1 MAAGG
6 LLIQKGAVEGVSA
19 CFAGP
24 RAASSVVKTV
34 LIPASQRQG
43 RLEPAGEWVSSVV
56 ILGMI
61 LLTTLF
67 LGCGENPEADP
78 VAASPTAPPSREIS
92 PRRLSIRVA
101 QVKIVPEKGKL
112 DQNHLAL
119 MDVLEDI
126 EREQGVDVVVT
137 PECFL
142 DGYVS
147 TEKSVRKEDMLRYAI
162 DSETSKYTLAVAEW
176 ARRNRV
182 WLIYGCTRKVGE
194 EAYNSALVF
203 NREGTLVGSYD
214 KLHLQSHDHKYTP
227 GRHLDVFDSDF
238 GRFGVMICA
247 DRRWPETTLTLAMKG
262 ARVVFN
268 PTYGF
273 HNDLNRAMMRTRAY
287 ESSIFIAFT
296 HPSQA
301 LVTGPDGQ
309 IEQDT
314 SDDTQDFAITTID
327 LSQVPSAGADRHI
340 PDRRPEVYAR

>member
-1 MAAGG
+1 MFLA
-6 LLIQKGAVEGVSA
+6 
-19 CFAGP
+19 
-24 RAASSVVKTV
+24 
-34 LIPASQRQG
+34 
-43 RLEPAGEWVSSVV
+43 V
-56 ILGMI
+56 ILSAT
-61 LLTTLF
+61 LLQ
-67 LGCGENPEADP
+67 GCGGTPGADP
-78 VAASPTAPPSREIS
+78 VAVSQTRSPTTEMS
-92 PRRLSIRVA
+92 PQRAVIRVA

-112 DQNHLAL
+112 EENQRAL
-119 MDVLEDI
+119 LDVLGAI
-126 EREQGVDVVVT
+126 EREQVVDVVVT

-147 TEKSVRKEDMLRYAI
+147 TEKSVRREDMLRYAI
-162 DSETSKYTLAVAEW
+162 DPETSPYTSTVANW
-176 ARRNRV
+176 ARRNRAWV
-182 WLIYGCTRKVGE
+182 IYGCTRKVGE

-227 GRHLDVFDSDF
+227 GEHLDVFDSDF
-238 GRFGVMICA
+238 GKFGVMICA
-247 DRRWPETTLTLAMKG
+247 DRRWPETTRTLAMKG

-287 ESSIFIAFT
+287 ENSIFIAFT

-301 LVTGPDGQ
+301 LVTGPDGK

-314 SDDTQDFAITTID
+314 SDDTQRFAITTID
-327 LSQVPSAGADRHI
+327 LGQVPSPGANRHI

>member
-1 MAAGG
+1 M
-6 LLIQKGAVEGVSA
+6 K
-19 CFAGP
+19 
-24 RAASSVVKTV
+24 RV
-34 LIPASQRQG
+34 LIPTSR
-43 RLEPAGEWVSSVV
+43 RRRTLDLSSSWFSTVV
-56 ILGMI
+56 ILGMA
-61 LLTTLF
+61 LSPTLF
-67 LGCGENPEADP
+67 QGCSGGSYSGP
-78 VAASPTAPPSREIS
+78 VAASPTAPPPSEMS
-92 PRRLSIRVA
+92 PQRLSIRVA
-101 QVKIVPEKGKL
+101 QVKIVPEKGEL
-112 DQNHLAL
+112 DLNHRAL
-119 MDVLEDI
+119 MGVLGAI
-126 EREQGVDVVVT
+126 EREPGIDVVVT

-162 DSETSKYTLAVAEW
+162 DPETSKYTRAASEW

-182 WLIYGCTRKVGE
+182 WLIYGCTRKVDE

-227 GRHLDVFDSDF
+227 GGHLDVFDSDF
-238 GRFGVMICA
+238 GKFGVMICA
-247 DRRWPETTLTLAMKG
+247 DRRWPETTRTLAMKG

-287 ESSIFIAFT
+287 ENSIFIAFT

-301 LVTGPDGQ
+301 LVTGPDGRV
-309 IEQDT
+309 EQDS
-314 SDDTQDFAITTID
+314 SDDTQRFAITTID
-327 LSQVPSAGADRHI
+327 LDQVPSPGANRHI

>member
-1 MAAGG
+1 MS
-6 LLIQKGAVEGVSA
+6 IPTSQMQGVLE
-19 CFAGP
+19 
-24 RAASSVVKTV
+24 RSVAWGWSV
-34 LIPASQRQG
+34 L
-43 RLEPAGEWVSSVV
+43 

-61 LLTTLF
+61 LSTTLF
-67 LGCGENPEADP
+67 QGCRGDLGADP
-78 VAASPTAPPSREIS
+78 VAASPTSPPSREIS
-92 PRRLSIRVA
+92 PQRLSIRVA

-112 DQNHLAL
+112 DENHRAL
-119 MDVLEDI
+119 MDVLKAI
-126 EREQGVDVVVT
+126 ERERGVDVVVT

-176 ARRNRV
+176 AQLNRV

-227 GRHLDVFDSDF
+227 GGHLDVFDSDF
-238 GRFGVMICA
+238 GKFGVMICA
-247 DRRWPETTLTLAMKG
+247 DRRWPETTRTLAMKG

-287 ESSIFIAFT
+287 ENSIFIVFT

-314 SDDTQDFAITTID
+314 SDDTQDFSITTID
-327 LSQVPSAGADRHI
+327 LSQVPSPGANRHI